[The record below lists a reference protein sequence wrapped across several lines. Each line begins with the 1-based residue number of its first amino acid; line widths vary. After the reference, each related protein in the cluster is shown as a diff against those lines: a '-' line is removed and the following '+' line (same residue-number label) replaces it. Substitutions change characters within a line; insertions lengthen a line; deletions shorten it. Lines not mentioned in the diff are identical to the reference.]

1 MMQSVSAGAP
11 DRSRRR
17 FPPALV
23 WAIALAWVM
32 ALLTQVT
39 GHERLLNHDT
49 LIEGGLPLWAAL
61 SVFVVAWQF
70 MIAAMMLPSSYPLI
84 RLFDRVSANQPRPAR
99 ARAAFVGGYVAVWT
113 GFGAIA
119 FLGDTV
125 VHRAVDRW
133 GWLAAHPWLIAGST
147 LLLAAVFQLSP
158 LTDRCLRECR
168 NPGMFLLR
176 HYRRGVGEA
185 FRLGRRHG
193 LFCLGCCWALMVVMF
208 AAGVASLWWMAA
220 LATVMFYEK
229 VGGPGGRPHRPGG
242 GVAALGPCSARLRP
256 SGMAPVSVR
265 SVASKT
271 TVTTPTGGRIRL

>member
-1 MMQSVSAGAP
+1 MTQSAGVGASA
-11 DRSRRR
+11 RSRRR
-17 FPPALV
+17 FPPALL
-23 WAIALAWVM
+23 WAIGLAWVL
-32 ALLTQVT
+32 ALLTQLT
-39 GHERLLNHDT
+39 GRERLLNHDT
-49 LIEGGLPLWAAL
+49 LIEGGLPPWAAL
-61 SVFVVAWQF
+61 GVFLVAWQF

-84 RLFDRVSANQPRPAR
+84 RLFDTVSANQPRAAR
-99 ARAAFVGGYVAVWT
+99 ARAAFLGGYVAVWT

-119 FLGDTV
+119 FLGDTA
-125 VHRAVDRW
+125 VHSTVDQW

-147 LLLAAVFQLSP
+147 LLVAGAFQFSP

-193 LFCLGCCWALMVVMF
+193 LFCLGCCWALMLVMF

-229 VGGPGGRPHRPGG
+229 VGRAGHRLVPVVGLLLLAL
-242 GVAALGPCSARLRP
+242 AALVFAHPAWLP
-256 SGMAPVSVR
+256 AVFE
-265 SVASKT
+265 A
-271 TVTTPTGGRIRL
+271 